1 MVLFQLNPV
10 RFLTVY
16 IGQGLLCF
24 FFIFIAFKILQR
36 DKGRLNLILSGFY
49 IFIASALIIN
59 FIYAPI
65 PDPEIQRILNTFTNY
80 IIFFGLIFLP
90 LFNLLLHKDEDIK
103 NIYLIAIIGTY
114 GIILFLI
121 MFIDPNSVSIGPN
134 TDWRPV
140 WKQEFFYSLL
150 ILKTVMILIPS
161 FILQIQLY
169 RKFKVKELKKKWL
182 SFNIGTL
189 GFFTFSYGI
198 MIANTWNDPI
208 FRLIMALYSIS
219 IFLWGYLIFYGVG
232 KKVK

>member
-10 RFLTVY
+10 RFFTVY

-24 FFIFIAFKILQR
+24 FFIFIAYKILQR

-65 PDPEIQRILNTFTNY
+65 PDPEIQRILNTLTNY

-90 LFNLLLHKDEDIK
+90 LFNLLLYKDDDIK
-103 NIYLIAIIGTY
+103 NTYLIAIIGTY

-140 WKQEFFYSLL
+140 WKPEFFYSLL
-150 ILKTVMILIPS
+150 V
-161 FILQIQLY
+161 
-169 RKFKVKELKKKWL
+169 
-182 SFNIGTL
+182 
-189 GFFTFSYGI
+189 
-198 MIANTWNDPI
+198 
-208 FRLIMALYSIS
+208 
-219 IFLWGYLIFYGVG
+219 
-232 KKVK
+232 